1 MIDFAC
7 KNIRLEQLVRCSFTL
22 TKTEYNLLLFLVD
35 NDFIGTTNQLSKKM
49 KLERTTIQKAITKLL
64 DKNLVERRQKNLE
77 HGGYSFF
84 YNSKPRKEIRS
95 KIKSIVD
102 EWHKKTESAINKF

>member
-7 KNIRLEQLVRCSFTL
+7 TTIKIEQLVRCSFTL
-22 TKTEYNLLLFLVD
+22 TKTEYTLLLFLM
-35 NDFIGTTNQLSKKM
+35 NNNFTGTANQLANKM

-64 DKNLVERRQKNLE
+64 NKKLVERKQKNLE

-84 YNSKPRKEIRS
+84 YTSKAKSEIRS
-95 KIKSIVD
+95 KIKLIVG
-102 EWHKKTESAINKF
+102 EWYKNTENAINKF

>member
-64 DKNLVERRQKNLE
+64 DKNIVERKQKNLE
-77 HGGYSFF
+77 RGGYSFF
-84 YNSKPRKEIRS
+84 YNSKPRKEIRL
-95 KIKSIVD
+95 KIKEIVND
-102 EWHKKTESAINKF
+102 WYKKTESAINKF